1 MQNPFF
7 LKGFLLTCPSKVLQ
21 MEENLANQRRSYE
34 KSKLSATQLKKCPME
49 FFKVWYD
56 EVQEKETELENN
68 AMTLSTLDEKGFPKN
83 RVVLLKRFNDEG
95 FVFFTNYTSEKGK
108 SIARNP
114 KVSLSFYWPRMER
127 QVMVKGYAEQLPA
140 SASDAYFKV
149 RPRGS
154 QIGAYVSHQSQPI
167 AGREVLEK
175 RKEVLERRFEGK
187 TIARPEFW
195 GGYLVRPEV
204 MEFWQGRP
212 NRLHDR
218 FRYLR
223 EEKGWKVE
231 RLAP

>member
-1 MQNPFF
+1 ME
-7 LKGFLLTCPSKVLQ
+7 GFLLTCPSKLLQ

-34 KSKLSATQLKKCPME
+34 KSKLSVTQLKGNPME
-49 FFKVWYD
+49 LFKAWYD

-68 AMTLSTLDEKGFPKN
+68 AMTLSTLDEKGFPKS
-83 RVVLLKRFNDEG
+83 RVVLLKRFNDQG

-127 QVMVKGYAEQLPA
+127 QVMVKGCAEQLPA
-140 SASDAYFKV
+140 SESDAYFKV

-167 AGREVLEK
+167 ESREVLDK
-175 RKEVLERRFEGK
+175 RKAVLEQRFEGK
-187 TIARPEFW
+187 AILRPEFW

-204 MEFWQGRP
+204 VEFWQGRP

-218 FRYLR
+218 FRYQR
-223 EEKGWKVE
+223 KRKGWKVE